1 MALEKLRHRLFTPLL
16 LLLLLLAFPAM
27 GEPITDIQIQGLR
40 RTKPEV
46 LLEKLEKFKGMDA
59 STFDKKKLE
68 AELEKTQLFSLA
80 DASVSGSTLHIT
92 VDEKFSLLPIPFAY
106 LSSDSWGGGLV
117 VLDNNAFGIMDQAA
131 AGGFISSSGW
141 RVLAGYSHI
150 QKEHAPF
157 GWSVSANGGKSRN
170 RVREDDGDLLLT
182 YDSQVFGASAGINK
196 RLTPWLKGSFS
207 SGVNL
212 CDVEDSAPASELV
225 IPLTVSLT
233 ASTASWDGT
242 FLNTIYLTTSATY
255 NYSHW
260 HDNYCTLA
268 AKAGWEQHL
277 VQRLRLIAQAGLYH
291 SPDVPVVFAPNQS
304 AVQVCILNNACRA
317 STMAG
322 AGAGFEWGIVQ
333 TRLGVPSLYAQYQVI
348 WADTLLSDE
357 AWGHGPVAGFKFYL
371 KKIAFPAVDIFA
383 SYNVK
388 TGLFR
393 TSAGAGFS
401 Y

>member
-1 MALEKLRHRLFTPLL
+1 MALEKLKIHLALLFFLF
-16 LLLLLLAFPAM
+16 LAFCAW
-27 GEPITDIQIQGLR
+27 GETITDIEIQGLR
-40 RTKPEV
+40 RTKPSV
-46 LLEKLEKFKGMDA
+46 MQDILEKFKGTD
-59 STFDKKKLE
+59 SESFDRKKLE

-80 DASVSGSTLHIT
+80 DAEVSGSTLRIT
-92 VDEKFSLLPIPFAY
+92 VEEKFSLLPIPFAY

-131 AGGFISSSGW
+131 AGGFITSTGW
-141 RVLAGYSHI
+141 RVLAGYSHT
-150 QKEHAPF
+150 QKAGAPF
-157 GWSVSANGGKSRN
+157 GWNVSVNGGKSRT
-170 RVREDDGDLLLT
+170 RIREEDGDLLLT
-182 YDSQVFGASAGINK
+182 YDNRVFGASAGINK
-196 RLTPWLKGSFS
+196 RLAPWLKASVS

-212 CDVEDSAPASELV
+212 CDVEESRPASELV
-225 IPLTVSLT
+225 IPLTASLT

-255 NYSHW
+255 NCSQW
-260 HDNYCTLA
+260 HDNYCTIA

-277 VQRLRLIAQAGLYH
+277 VQRLRLIAQAGVYH

-304 AVQVCILNNACRA
+304 AAQVCILNNACRA

-322 AGAGFEWGIVQ
+322 AGAGLEWGIAQ
-333 TRLGVPSLYAQYQVI
+333 TRFGVPSFYAQYQVI

-371 KKIAFPAVDIFA
+371 KKIAFPAVDIFTA
-383 SYNVK
+383 YNVK
-388 TGLFR
+388 TGLIR

>member
-1 MALEKLRHRLFTPLL
+1 MALEKLRHRLFNPLL
-16 LLLLLLAFPAM
+16 LLLLFLAFPAM

-80 DASVSGSTLHIT
+80 DATVSGSTLHIT

-157 GWSVSANGGKSRN
+157 GWSISANGGKSRT

-182 YDSQVFGASAGINK
+182 YDSRVFGASAGINK
-196 RLTPWLKGSFS
+196 RLAPWLKASVS

-212 CDVEDSAPASELV
+212 CDVEDSRPASELV

-255 NYSHW
+255 NYSQW
-260 HDNYCTLA
+260 HNNYCTLA

-357 AWGHGPVAGFKFYL
+357 AWGHGPLAGFKFYL

>member
-46 LLEKLEKFKGMDA
+46 LLEKLEKFKGMDS

-196 RLTPWLKGSFS
+196 RLTPWLKASVS

-348 WADTLLSDE
+348 WADTLLSDD

>member
-1 MALEKLRHRLFTPLL
+1 MALEKLKYRLFTALL
-16 LLLLLLAFPAM
+16 LLFLAFPAL
-27 GEPITDIQIQGLR
+27 GETITDIQIQGLR

-46 LLEKLEKFKGMDA
+46 LLEKLEKFKGTDSSA
-59 STFDKKKLE
+59 FDKKKLE
-68 AELEKTQLFSLA
+68 EALEKTQLFSLA
-80 DASVSGSTLHIT
+80 DAEVSGSTLHIT
-92 VDEKFSLLPIPFAY
+92 VEEKFSLLPIPFAY

-131 AGGFISSSGW
+131 AGGFITSSGW

-157 GWSVSANGGKSRN
+157 GWSISANGGKSRT
-170 RVREDDGDLLLT
+170 RVREEDGDLLLT

-196 RLTPWLKGSFS
+196 RLAPWLKGSVS

-212 CDVEDSAPASELV
+212 CDVEDDEPASELV
-225 IPLTVSLT
+225 IPLTASLT

-242 FLNTIYLTTSATY
+242 FLNTTYLTTSATY
-255 NYSHW
+255 NFSQW

-277 VQRLRLIAQAGLYH
+277 VQRLRLTAQAGAYH

-304 AVQVCILNNACRA
+304 AAQVCILNNACRA

-322 AGAGFEWGIVQ
+322 AGAGLEWGIAN

-348 WADTLLSDE
+348 WADTILSDE

-383 SYNVK
+383 AYNVK
-388 TGLFR
+388 TGLIR

>member
-196 RLTPWLKGSFS
+196 RLTPWLKASVS

>member
-1 MALEKLRHRLFTPLL
+1 MALEKLKYSLFTPLF

-59 STFDKKKLE
+59 STFDKNKLE

-80 DASVSGSTLHIT
+80 DATVSGSTLHIT

-150 QKEHAPF
+150 QKERAPF
-157 GWSVSANGGKSRN
+157 GWSVSANGGKSKN
-170 RVREDDGDLLLT
+170 RIREDDGDLLLT

-196 RLTPWLKGSFS
+196 RLAPWLKASVS
-207 SGVNL
+207 SGMNL

-268 AKAGWEQHL
+268 AKAGFEQHL

>member
-1 MALEKLRHRLFTPLL
+1 MALEKLKYSLFTPLL
-16 LLLLLLAFPAM
+16 LLFLLLAFPAM
-27 GEPITDIQIQGLR
+27 GEPITDIQVQGLR

-150 QKEHAPF
+150 QKERAPF

-196 RLTPWLKGSFS
+196 RLAPWLKGSFS

-233 ASTASWDGT
+233 ASTARWDGT

-277 VQRLRLIAQAGLYH
+277 VQRLRLIAQAGVYH